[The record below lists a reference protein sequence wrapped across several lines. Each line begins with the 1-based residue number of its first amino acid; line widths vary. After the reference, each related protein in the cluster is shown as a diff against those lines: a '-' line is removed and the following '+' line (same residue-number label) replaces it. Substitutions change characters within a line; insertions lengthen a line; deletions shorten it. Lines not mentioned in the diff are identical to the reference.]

1 MTKKK
6 KILLIVVIVIGLFV
20 VVDLIR
26 YPLVTTAYRL
36 AGQKRDEVVAIEIWH
51 YGKTIRVEDPQ
62 PVEEILASLD
72 GYLFRGRSY
81 RIFKTTGCDWSVR
94 FINEEGEISDSLP
107 PEFYR
112 DRPGIFTGDFSYRYF
127 ARDDDITV
135 LLQRIWDGTDPA
147 EQESVSNSPT
157 VPHATKPTP
166 TEPPVTEPSVTEP
179 PATEP
184 PATEAPTQ
192 PDYTG
197 LSFDEAMKLAY
208 SVKYGYDVADL
219 SLRYYGEY
227 DGCHVAFV
235 DTPDGVP
242 AVEREDEIA
251 GFTFHYNNYQR
262 LNVYKDGQILTLTDA
277 YAVGWLSDDAI
288 AQLHSAYTNE

>member
-1 MTKKK
+1 MKSKFTI
-6 KILLIVVIVIGLFV
+6 ILSLCIVLAVCLFGC
-20 VVDLIR
+20 
-26 YPLVTTAYRL
+26 AS
-36 AGQKRDEVVAIEIWH
+36 AGGQTEPSGE
-51 YGKTIRVEDPQ
+51 GSMSGQ
-62 PVEEILASLD
+62 
-72 GYLFRGRSY
+72 
-81 RIFKTTGCDWSVR
+81 
-94 FINEEGEISDSLP
+94 ING
-107 PEFYR
+107 
-112 DRPGIFTGDFSYRYF
+112 
-127 ARDDDITV
+127 
-135 LLQRIWDGTDPA
+135 
-147 EQESVSNSPT
+147 PT
-157 VPHATKPTP
+157 VPPATNLTP
-166 TEPPVTEPSVTEP
+166 TEPPVTDPPVTEPPVTEPPVTEP

-192 PDYTG
+192 PDYTR

-208 SVKYGYDVADL
+208 SVKYGYAVADL

-235 DTPDGVP
+235 DTPDDVP

-277 YAVGWLSDDAI
+277 YAAGWLSDDAI